1 MKDTIAAALML
12 PYLAWG
18 TYAFAL
24 NLSVWQRN
32 RDGAVPA

>member
-1 MKDTIAAALML
+1 MV

-24 NLSVWQRN
+24 NVSVWQRN
-32 RDGAVPA
+32 RGGEITQPG

>member
-1 MKDTIAAALML
+1 ML

-32 RDGAVPA
+32 RDAAVPA